1 MPPLTDLS
9 SFLRVRAALV
19 LLFLFALLG
28 SSARTS
34 AGQITVSGELK
45 RWHPIT
51 LRIPGPSSSEAGAI
65 NPFANY
71 RVDVTFR
78 QGAIT
83 YVVPAYFAA
92 DGNAGESSAT
102 AGTIWLAH
110 FSPPTTGTW
119 SYSVAFVT
127 GTDIAVANDATSGQ
141 ATGSNGAAGLF
152 VVVASDKNAPDF
164 RGRGILRYVDQPYLR
179 FDDGSWYLKGGTN
192 SPENMF
198 AYTDI
203 DGTSSLSTPSYIKSY
218 ADHVADWRAGDPVWK
233 GSKGKGLIGAIN
245 YLAAEG
251 VNGAFF
257 MLVNL
262 GLHDAEDEGNEDVWP
277 WISPDVTDRYDVS
290 KLAQWDI
297 VFRHMQK
304 KGMLI
309 HLGLQEVDN
318 DQLLDGGDLGRD
330 RKLYY
335 REMVARFGYHPAVI
349 WNIGEELLEGRNTAE
364 QRQAYIEYIE
374 ALDAYD
380 HPVMAHSFPGT
391 VNYESIYGPLLGHP
405 TFAGIS
411 FQIHEGGAYSG
422 DLKVYNNTKLW
433 YTNANN
439 AGKPWVI
446 MMDECCGWKKGIR
459 PWGEDY
465 NVDKVRQ
472 EVLWG
477 NLMAGGAGVEWFF
490 GDDALTRYDYKT
502 EDFRPYEEI
511 WRQTRYAL
519 DFFHTFLPFT
529 EMKPQTGLTSDE
541 NHLVFAKPGEVYVV
555 YLRRANA
562 QVALD
567 LSGQSGVYSVKWFNP
582 RLGGAPFFGT
592 IREVSGG
599 AVRSLGPAP
608 SVTKDDWVAIVQ
620 REATGASAAARFTA
634 FPTDETSFAY
644 AFDASGSTSTA
655 GSIVSYQWD
664 FGDGVQT
671 YGQTNSHTYS
681 HAGYYH
687 PSLTV
692 VTASGVKDVI
702 GLPIVVLPVPGGA
715 VTGLKA
721 EYFKSTTFAGS
732 PEVRMEPRIAYNWG
746 EGIPIDRLA
755 ADNFTVRWTGYIQ
768 PEHTESYTFTVGA
781 DDGARVWIDG
791 DLVVDT
797 WTAGGYTYT
806 SGSKALQGGYIYPLK
821 VELLETTGRTEIALY
836 WSSPSTTYRVVESD
850 RLFYSDDTTLPVSLT
865 RFSALADSQTV
876 HLSWE
881 TASETN
887 NAGFDIERSTDGRV
901 FLPIGHVAGSGTTLD
916 PRAYRFIDREAPAG
930 ALTLWYRLRQIDFD
944 GAFAYSDIVE
954 VDRLAPAAYSLHENY
969 PNPFNPTTRIAY
981 DLPVAGPARLA
992 VYDLLGRE
1000 VRILVDAPQPAG
1012 RHEVSFDAGDL
1023 PGGVYLYRLVAG
1035 GRSYTRSFILV
1046 K

>member
-1 MPPLTDLS
+1 MPLVDSQSPLRP
-9 SFLRVRAALV
+9 FRASIAI
-19 LLFLFALLG
+19 LFLISLLG
-28 SSARTS
+28 GFSRTTV
-34 AGQITVSGELK
+34 AQVTVSGEIK

-51 LRIPGPSSSEAGAI
+51 LHMTGPPASESGAI
-65 NPFANY
+65 NPFSDY

-78 QGAIT
+78 QGLLT
-83 YVVPAYFAA
+83 YVVPGYFAA
-92 DGNAGESSAT
+92 DGNAGESSAA
-102 AGTIWLAH
+102 AGSVWLAH

-119 SYSVAFVT
+119 SYSISFVS
-127 GTDIAVANDATSGQ
+127 GTDIAVADDASEGTPVGANGQ
-141 ATGSNGAAGLF
+141 AGLF
-152 VVVASDKNAPDF
+152 VVGVSDKAAPDF

-192 SPENMF
+192 SPENLL

-203 DGTSSLSTPSYIKSY
+203 DGTSSLSSPSYVKTY

-233 GSKGKGLIGAIN
+233 GTKGKGLIGAIN
-245 YLAAEG
+245 YLASEG
-251 VNGAFF
+251 VNSAFF
-257 MLVNL
+257 VLVNL
-262 GLHDAEDEGNEDVWP
+262 GLRDAEDFGNEDVWP
-277 WISPDVTDRYDVS
+277 WISPEIHDRYDVS
-290 KLAQWDI
+290 KLAQWD
-297 VFRHMQK
+297 VLFRHMQEM
-304 KGMLI
+304 GVLI
-309 HLGLQEVDN
+309 HLALQEVDN
-318 DQLLDGGDLGRD
+318 DLLLDGGDLGRD

-349 WNIGEELLEGRNTAE
+349 WNIGEELLEGRNTDA
-364 QRQAYIEYIE
+364 QRKAYIDYID

-380 HPVMAHSFPGT
+380 HPIMAHSFPGT
-391 VNYESIYGPLLGHP
+391 VNYESIYGPLLGYP
-405 TFAGIS
+405 TFSGIS

-433 YTNANN
+433 YTNAQN

-502 EDFRPYEEI
+502 ENFRPYELI

-519 DFFHTFLPFT
+519 DFFHTYLPFT
-529 EMKPQTGLTSDE
+529 EMTPQTGLTSDE
-541 NHLVFAKPGEVYVV
+541 NHLVFAKPGEVYAV

-562 QVALD
+562 QVALN
-567 LSGQSGVYSVKWFNP
+567 LTGQPGVYSVKWFNP
-582 RLGGAPFFGT
+582 RLGGAPFSGSV
-592 IREVSGG
+592 REVAGG
-599 AVRSLGPAP
+599 GVRSLGPAP
-608 SVTKDDWVAIVQ
+608 TVTKDDWVALVQ
-620 REATGASAAARFTA
+620 RQATGASANARFTA

-644 AFDASGSTSTA
+644 AFDASSSTSTA

-664 FGDGVQT
+664 FGDGVQAS
-671 YGQTNSHTYS
+671 GQTNRHTYS
-681 HAGYYH
+681 RAGYYH
-687 PSLTV
+687 PSLTI
-692 VTASGVKDVI
+692 VTTSGVEDRI

-721 EYFKSTTFAGS
+721 EYFKSTTFTGT

-746 EGIPIDRLA
+746 EGIPIDRLS

-768 PEHTESYTFTVGA
+768 PEHTETYTFTVGA

-797 WTAGGYTYT
+797 WAAGGYTYT
-806 SGSKALQGGYIYPLK
+806 SESKALQADYIYPLK
-821 VELLETTGRTEIALY
+821 VELLETTGRAEIALY

-850 RLFYSDDTTLPVSLT
+850 RLFFTDNTTLPVSLT
-865 RFSALADSQTV
+865 RFTAVADSQTI
-876 HLSWE
+876 HLAWA

-887 NAGFDIERSTDGRV
+887 NAGFDIERSSDGQT
-901 FLPIGHVAGSGTTLD
+901 FQAIGHVAGSGTTLET
-916 PRAYRFIDREAPAG
+916 RAYRFADREVPPA
-930 ALTLWYRLRQIDFD
+930 AATLWYRLRQIDFD
-944 GAFAYSDIVE
+944 GAFAYSDVVE
-954 VDRLAPAAYSLHENY
+954 VDRLAPAAYALHENY

-981 DLPVAGPARLA
+981 DLPVAGPVRLA

-1000 VRILVDAPQPAG
+1000 VRVLIDAAQPAG
-1012 RHEVSFDAGDL
+1012 RHEISFDAGDL

-1035 GRSYTRSFILV
+1035 GRARTRSLILV